1 VLDRSALAQRLAT
14 RAIALARSRVQA
26 QQAAVVLRSFARG
39 DGMALQLAQARCLA
53 AVDQRPADQAA
64 RDAVD
69 LLSAALS
76 NSS

>member
-39 DGMALQLAQARCLA
+39 DGMALQLARARCLA

-76 NSS
+76 DSS